1 MNTMLSV
8 AIIGTGQIAG
18 GYDQAKLTQ
27 NVQGVFTHA
36 GAYGKCGKF
45 CLETVCDIDER
56 LATAF
61 QMHWG
66 FAKRTNKIEDIC
78 TGFHDVISV
87 CTPDATHYRM
97 LKSIIEAKCC
107 KCIFIEKPIAQTLE
121 QIQEIIELAA
131 VNKIAII
138 VNFQRRFDS
147 ALADIREKFVNN
159 GTRLLAANGYYIK
172 GLDHIG
178 TTMLDTITYM
188 VGYPKAVL
196 AYNRIFNRQIRDE
209 TYEFVLFY
217 TDFNITVKT
226 VDSEK
231 YEYSYHIFE
240 LDFLL
245 RDERICINDNSR
257 QVESR
262 KLADYVYSGVRVLD
276 DHHAVQSVTQYD
288 NSMLSSVEYIY
299 DVVTGNCPHTINTPQ
314 NAYNI
319 KLIIEKI
326 KHSYELQK
334 IIDLKVN
341 EWKK

>member
-18 GYDQAKLTQ
+18 GYDQAKLAQ
-27 NVQGVFTHA
+27 DGQGIFTHA
-36 GAYGKCGKF
+36 GAYSKSGKF
-45 CLETVCDIDER
+45 RLETVCDIDDQ

-61 QMHWG
+61 QMRWG
-66 FAKRTNKIEDIC
+66 FARIVNKVEDIC
-78 TGFHDVISV
+78 MEFHDVISV
-87 CTPDATHYRM
+87 CTPDATHYPI
-97 LKSIIEAKCC
+97 LKSLIEAKCC

-121 QIQEIIELAA
+121 QIQEIIELAE
-131 VNKIAII
+131 VNKIVVI
-138 VNFQRRFDS
+138 VNFQRRFD
-147 ALADIREKFVNN
+147 AVLADIREKFVNN
-159 GTRLLAANGYYIK
+159 TTTLLAANGYYIK

-196 AYNRIFNRQIRDE
+196 AYNRIFNQQVRDD
-209 TYEFVLFY
+209 TYEFVMFY

-240 LDFLL
+240 LDFLM
-245 RDERICINDNSR
+245 RDERFCINDNSR

-276 DHHAVQSVTQYD
+276 DHHPVQSVTQYD
-288 NSMLSSVEYIY
+288 NSMLSTVSYIY
-299 DVVTGNCPHTINTPQ
+299 DVVSGSHPHTINTPQ
-314 NAYNI
+314 NAYNV

-326 KHSYELQK
+326 KQSYEFQK
-334 IIDLKVN
+334 TIDLKVN
-341 EWKK
+341 EWEK